1 MAASKRILG
10 MPSMTIAFAAL
21 DSLQV
26 SQDSQP
32 LASIQPVC
40 ENSRKIL
47 ETCFFSL
54 FTGFHPGQAPGLD
67 ARPTRT
73 RKTEKQIR
81 IA

>member
-26 SQDSQP
+26 SQP